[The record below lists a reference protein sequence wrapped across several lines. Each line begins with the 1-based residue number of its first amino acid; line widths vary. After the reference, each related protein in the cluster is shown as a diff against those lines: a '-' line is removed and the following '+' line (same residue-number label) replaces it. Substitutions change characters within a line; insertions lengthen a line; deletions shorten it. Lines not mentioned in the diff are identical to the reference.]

1 MDLAGLIAQQATW
14 ESHLMNAAEATNQP
28 DATSAGTP
36 LDYSESVYRFYLELA
51 DCSPAATTSCC
62 ADTMC
67 SVRPTPAWIKSE
79 QVFHCSHAVGRAVK
93 NDNAP
98 LGVIDCLR

>member
-51 DCSPAATTSCC
+51 DCRPATRGLIEEFLPQHHAAQIRC
-62 ADTMC
+62 AQFARRQLG
-67 SVRPTPAWIKSE
+67 SRASRFFIVPTPWA
-79 QVFHCSHAVGRAVK
+79 
-93 NDNAP
+93 AP
-98 LGVIDCLR
+98 